1 MDQPTL
7 LVAGA
12 LSIALSSA
20 LLCVARR
27 RGEGVDPLAWWAIAM
42 ALGAVGLLLS
52 ASPLPPFLTH
62 DVAKALLLLGAAAGW
77 TAARVFA
84 GRKPLPLTAASG
96 AVIWLIACRIPAF
109 AAWHDGHAALT
120 CAIGAGYT
128 LAAGLA
134 LAPIGPENLPS
145 WRPARFLLFAHAGL
159 YGLRSL
165 MAASGLG
172 QDLEA
177 LWITLMLLEA
187 PLHTAGMA
195 FVLVAMTKER
205 AELVTERSLAEARTA
220 SDARRRF
227 LADMSHEIRTP
238 LNGILGLARLL
249 RRDTGLRPEQRQ
261 HMQTLEAAGR
271 HLLALVNDALDLARI
286 DADRLDI
293 AAATFSPA
301 GAAEACL
308 ALVRPSAQEKR
319 VAVRLSLDAASPEL
333 VRGDAT
339 RLQQIL
345 LNLLWNAIRFTPPGG
360 SVVLRVGPLD
370 GLSFDVVDT
379 GPGIPVEKRSML
391 FKDFSQLETSS
402 GGTGLGLSISSRL
415 ATRMGGEIRYLPG
428 PDGVGSLFRLTL
440 PWLLAGSSGA
450 GAARPT
456 GSACQGGLRLL
467 VVDDV
472 ASNRMLLG
480 AILSAEGHTVIE
492 ATGGA
497 EAVRLIFQD
506 NFDAVLLDAR
516 MPDIDGPAVARRVR
530 AAGGSAA
537 RVPIIGVSADV
548 MPDTLRLCHESGM
561 DLVLP
566 KPIEREALMDAL
578 HRLTMSDFPPSLV
591 AAGVDMGDAPS
602 AGSINPTSPSS
613 ISPTS
618 LGSISPTSSS
628 SISPT
633 SSRSISPTS
642 LGSITTASP
651 GPVERD
657 R

>member
-1 MDQPTL
+1 
-7 LVAGA
+7 
-12 LSIALSSA
+12 
-20 LLCVARR
+20 
-27 RGEGVDPLAWWAIAM
+27 M
-42 ALGAVGLLLS
+42 ALGATGLLIKAL
-52 ASPLPPFLTH
+52 PLPALVSH
-62 DVAKALLLLGAAAGW
+62 DGAKALLLLAAAAGW

-84 GRKPLPLTAASG
+84 GGKPQLLIAASG
-96 AVIWLIACRIPAF
+96 AVAWLIACRIPAF
-109 AAWHDGHAALT
+109 ADWQDGHLALT

-128 LAAGLA
+128 LAAGIA
-134 LAPIGPENLPS
+134 LAPIGVENLPS
-145 WRPARFLLFAHAGL
+145 WRPARLLLFGHAGL
-159 YGLRSL
+159 YGLRSV
-165 MAASGLG
+165 MAAFGLE
-172 QDLEA
+172 QALEGP
-177 LWITLMLLEA
+177 WTTLMLLEA

-205 AELVTERSLAEARTA
+205 AERLTERSLTEARTA

-286 DADRLDI
+286 DAERLDI
-293 AAATFSPA
+293 AATTFSPA
-301 GAAEACL
+301 GSAEACL

-319 VAVRLSLDAASPEL
+319 VVLRLSLDAATPEL
-333 VRGDAT
+333 VRGDST

-379 GPGIPVEKRSML
+379 GPGIPAEKQSML

-440 PWLLAGSSGA
+440 PWRLAASPTA
-450 GAARPT
+450 ATARP
-456 GSACQGGLRLL
+456 SRDPCQRGLRLL

-480 AILSAEGHTVIE
+480 AILAAEGHTIVE
-492 ATGGA
+492 AAGGA
-497 EAVRLIFQD
+497 EAIRLIARD
-506 NFDAVLLDAR
+506 DFDAVLLDAH
-516 MPDIDGPAVARRVR
+516 MPDVDGPTVARQVR
-530 AAGGSAA
+530 AAGGPAA

-566 KPIEREALMDAL
+566 KPLERDALMDAL
-578 HRLTMSDFPPSLV
+578 HRLTMSDLPLSLV
-591 AAGVDMGDAPS
+591 AAGPVADHPARLRSDH
-602 AGSINPTSPSS
+602 PTSPSP
-613 ISPTS
+613 SPAP
-618 LGSISPTSSS
+618 SP
-628 SISPT
+628 SP
-633 SSRSISPTS
+633 SP
-642 LGSITTASP
+642 AA
-651 GPVERD
+651 RD

>member
-1 MDQPTL
+1 LDQPTL
-7 LVAGA
+7 LVTGA
-12 LSIALSSA
+12 LSIALSAA

-27 RGEGVDPLAWWAIAM
+27 RGPGVDPLAWWAIAM
-42 ALGAVGLLLS
+42 GLGATGLLLR
-52 ASPLPPFLTH
+52 ASPLPPFVSL
-62 DVAKALLLLGAAAGW
+62 DIAKTLLLLAAAAGW

-84 GRKPLPLTAASG
+84 GRKPQPFVAASG
-96 AVIWLIACRIPAF
+96 AVVWLIACQIPIF
-109 AAWHDGHAALT
+109 ADWHDGHVALT

-128 LAAGLA
+128 VAAALA
-134 LAPIGPENLPS
+134 LGPVRTENLPS
-145 WRPARFLLFAHAGL
+145 LGPARLLLFGHAGL

-165 MAASGLG
+165 MAVAGLD

-177 LWITLMLLEA
+177 PWITLLLLEA

-205 AELVTERSLAEARTA
+205 AERVTERSLAEARTA
-220 SDARRRF
+220 NDARRRF

-249 RRDTGLRPEQRQ
+249 RRETGLRPEQRQ
-261 HMQTLEAAGR
+261 HLQTLEAAGR

-293 AAATFSPA
+293 NAATFSPA

-308 ALVRPSAQEKR
+308 ALVRPSAQEKH
-319 VAVRLSLDAASPEL
+319 VALQLSLDAATPAL
-333 VRGDAT
+333 VRGDST

-345 LNLLWNAIRFTPPGG
+345 LNLLWNAIRFTPQGG
-360 SVVLRVGPLD
+360 SVVLRVGCLN
-370 GLSFDVVDT
+370 GLNFDVVDT

-440 PWLLAGSSGA
+440 PWRLAASSGVGEGRPA
-450 GAARPT
+450 G
-456 GSACQGGLRLL
+456 GACQNGLRLL

-480 AILSAEGHTVIE
+480 ALLSAEGHTIVE

-497 EAVRLIFQD
+497 EAIRLIAHD
-506 NFDAVLLDAR
+506 DFDAVLLDAR
-516 MPDIDGPAVARRVR
+516 MPDVDGPTVARQVR
-530 AAGGSAA
+530 AGGGSGA

-578 HRLTMSDFPPSLV
+578 HRLTLPALAPSLV
-591 AAGVDMGDAPS
+591 PAGLDPGTAP
-602 AGSINPTSPSS
+602 
-613 ISPTS
+613 
-618 LGSISPTSSS
+618 
-628 SISPT
+628 
-633 SSRSISPTS
+633 
-642 LGSITTASP
+642 SP
-651 GPVERD
+651 GPVARD

>member
-7 LVAGA
+7 LVTGA

-27 RGEGVDPLAWWAIAM
+27 RGQGVDPLAWWAIAM
-42 ALGAVGLLLS
+42 ALGAAGLLLR
-52 ASPLPPFLTH
+52 AVPFPAFVSH
-62 DVAKALLLLGAAAGW
+62 DIAKALLLLAAAAGW
-77 TAARVFA
+77 TAARVFTGRTPQPLIA
-84 GRKPLPLTAASG
+84 GGG

-109 AAWHDGHAALT
+109 ADWHDGHAALT

-128 LAAGLA
+128 LAAGIA
-134 LAPIGPENLPS
+134 LAPVSAENLPS
-145 WRPARFLLFAHAGL
+145 FRPARLLLFAHAGL
-159 YGLRSL
+159 YGARSL
-165 MAASGLG
+165 MATTGLG
-172 QDLEA
+172 QSFEDL
-177 LWITLMLLEA
+177 WTTLMLLEA

-195 FVLVAMTKER
+195 FVLLAMTKER
-205 AELVTERSLAEARTA
+205 AERATERSLAEARTA

-293 AAATFSPA
+293 AAAAFSPG

-319 VAVRLSLDAASPEL
+319 VVLRLSVDAATPAL
-333 VRGDAT
+333 VRGDST

-345 LNLLWNAIRFTPPGG
+345 LNLLWNAIRFTPTGG

-370 GLSFDVVDT
+370 GLSFDIIDT
-379 GPGIPVEKRSML
+379 GPGIPAEKRSML

-428 PDGVGSLFRLTL
+428 PDGVGSQFRLTL
-440 PWLLAGSSGA
+440 PWRSAAPPGA
-450 GAARPT
+450 GTARPAVGT
-456 GSACQGGLRLL
+456 CHRGLRLL

-480 AILSAEGHTVIE
+480 AILSAEGHTTVD
-492 ATGGA
+492 AAGGA
-497 EAVRLIFQD
+497 EAIRLIARD
-506 NFDAVLLDAR
+506 NFDAVLLDAH
-516 MPDIDGPAVARRVR
+516 MPDLDGPTVARQVR

-578 HRLTMSDFPPSLV
+578 HRLTMPDLPPSLMV
-591 AAGVDMGDAPS
+591 AG
-602 AGSINPTSPSS
+602 
-613 ISPTS
+613 
-618 LGSISPTSSS
+618 LG
-628 SISPT
+628 
-633 SSRSISPTS
+633 
-642 LGSITTASP
+642 TASP
-651 GPVERD
+651 GSTGSPASPGSTGSPASPGSTGSPTSPGSITATSPGPVVRD